1 MPYISIEI
9 GQLTAEQKQQLIKRL
24 TATASEITHIPGAVF
39 HCCHKGVA
47 GRELWHWRQVN
58 RRGKTEL

>member
-24 TATASEITHIPGAVF
+24 TATTSEITHIPGAVF

-47 GRELWHWRQVN
+47 G
-58 RRGKTEL
+58 